1 MRSVLTVCIGNICRS
16 PMAEGLLAAGL
27 PQLRVFSAGTG
38 ALVGQP
44 ADETAQALMRR
55 RGLDI
60 SGHVA
65 QQVSQLLCRQADLI
79 LVMDREQR
87 RHLESTYPFVRGKVF
102 RIAEFAGQGQDVPDP
117 YRQGEAAFE
126 HALALIET
134 GTRAWIE
141 RILKITNPEQQPT

>member
-38 ALVGQP
+38 ALVGRP
-44 ADETAQALMRR
+44 ADATARRLMQL
-55 RGLDI
+55 RGIDI

-79 LVMDREQR
+79 LVMDRDQR
-87 RHLESTYPFVRGKVF
+87 RHLETAYPFVRGKVF
-102 RIAEFAGQGQDVPDP
+102 RIAEFEGHDVPDP
-117 YRQGEAAFE
+117 YGKDEAAFE
-126 HALALIET
+126 HALALIDA
-134 GTRAWIE
+134 GACAWID
-141 RILKITNPEQQPT
+141 RILKITKPEQQPT

>member
-27 PQLRVFSAGTG
+27 PGLRVFSAGTG
-38 ALVGQP
+38 ALVGKP
-44 ADETAQALMRR
+44 ADAKAQALMKK

-79 LVMDREQR
+79 LVMDRDQR
-87 RHLESTYPFVRGKVF
+87 RHLGSTYPFVRGKVF
-102 RIAEFAGQGQDVPDP
+102 RIAEFDGHDGPDP
-117 YRQGEAAFE
+117 YGKDEAAFE
-126 HALALIET
+126 HALALIDA
-134 GTRAWIE
+134 GTRAWID
-141 RILKITNPEQQPT
+141 RILKITKPEQQTT

>member
-27 PQLRVFSAGTG
+27 PHLRVFSAGIG

-44 ADETAQALMRR
+44 ADATAQALMRR
-55 RGLDI
+55 RGIDI

-79 LVMDREQR
+79 LVMEREQR
-87 RHLESTYPFVRGKVF
+87 RHLESAYPFVRGKVF
-102 RIAEFAGQGQDVPDP
+102 RIAEFTGQDVPDP
-117 YRQGEAAFE
+117 YRQDEAAFE
-126 HALALIET
+126 HAFALIDT
-134 GTRAWIE
+134 GARAWIE
-141 RILKITNPEQQPT
+141 RILKITNPEQQTT